1 MTLPIQLETKQ
12 TEELIKSVAIE
23 LSTAD
28 DLEHFTKVT
37 KDEHIAGNDGSNN
50 EDNEQA
56 SP

>member
-50 EDNEQA
+50 EDNEQV